1 MSVRHPAPHAPSLGP
16 GRFLA
21 VVEGVAAM
29 VALVT
34 LIATLLGLG
43 IWAVVQLMVAFFS

>member
-21 VVEGVAAM
+21 VMEGVAAM

-34 LIATLLGLG
+34 LVAALLGLG
-43 IWAVVQLMVAFFS
+43 IWSVVQLLLAFFS